1 MCSYLNADWE
11 QTDFQFMLLKVHTHN
26 LKCTSYFAVF
36 IIFSVLWEI
45 LVLTGLIFQFIKKEI

>member
-1 MCSYLNADWE
+1 MYKL
-11 QTDFQFMLLKVHTHN
+11 
-26 LKCTSYFAVF
+26 FAVF